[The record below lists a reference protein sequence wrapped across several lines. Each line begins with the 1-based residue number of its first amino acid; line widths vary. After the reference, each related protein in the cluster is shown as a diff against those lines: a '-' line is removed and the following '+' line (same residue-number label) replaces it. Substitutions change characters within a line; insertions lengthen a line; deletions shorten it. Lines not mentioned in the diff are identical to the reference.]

1 MDRET
6 LQKNLISLFQE
17 TAGCKFNKK
26 HYTSDMEEAMG
37 KYKEFLQ
44 EMVQVCAESEEMLE
58 SAASCV
64 PEYAFSQLEQIR
76 SKRKRDIVSFDYNL
90 NMVAYFMPLIGRIE
104 SEKTEELIQ
113 RMTDAWNEKMPGG
126 KIGYSC
132 YESIRDGFRRSVFCY
147 ITTAVCKSL
156 GRPDDCYEL
165 NTLRS
170 YRDTYLLSTEEGRRM
185 VDEYYNIAPTI
196 VKRIDR
202 EENAGSIYQHIWETY
217 INPCIKLIENGE
229 NEKCRELY
237 SSMVR
242 KLEAQYLY
250 LQEDKA

>member
-1 MDRET
+1 MEGET
-6 LQKNLISLFQE
+6 LQKELIGLFEE

-26 HYTSDMEEAMG
+26 HYASDMEDMMEKHG
-37 KYKEFLQ
+37 EFLR
-44 EMVQVCAESEEMLE
+44 ELVQMCEESEETLE
-58 SAASCV
+58 AAVSCV
-64 PEYAFSQLEQIR
+64 PEYAFAQLEQIR

-90 NMVAYFMPLIGRIE
+90 NMVAYFMPLVGQIE
-104 SEKTEELIQ
+104 SEKTDEIIK

-126 KIGYSC
+126 KIAYSS
-132 YESIRDGFRRSVFCY
+132 YENIKGGFRRSVFCY

-156 GRPDDCYEL
+156 GKPDDCYEL

-170 YRDTYLLSTEEGRRM
+170 YRDSYLLSTEEGRQM

-202 EENAGSIYQHIWETY
+202 EKNAGAIYEDIWKTY
-217 INPCIKLIENGE
+217 LSPCIDLIERGE
-229 NEKCRELY
+229 NEKCRDLY

-242 KLEAQYLY
+242 KLEAKYLY
-250 LQEDKA
+250 LQEE